1 MYTNIFSRLFY
12 NVKRLQNLNIPRY
25 SWTIEMKVL
34 ELNCEIDNFIT
45 KVLKKRADDEILKQN
60 KDLKNIS
67 NISNN
72 SQKI

>member
-12 NVKRLQNLNIPRY
+12 NIKRLQNLNIPRY

-34 ELNCEIDNFIT
+34 ELNSEIEYFIA
-45 KVLKKRADDEILKQN
+45 KILKKRADDEILKQV
-60 KDLKNIS
+60 KDRKNIS
-67 NISNN
+67 NISKR